1 MFRAEGAMPDDLYH
15 RDILAWSIA
24 QAERLRR
31 VAAGER
37 VNDLD
42 WANVIEEVES
52 VGRSET
58 QAVLSLLRQ
67 ALVHALKL
75 VAWPD
80 HRAARKWRNEIGDFL
95 DEARD
100 RFAPSMAQQIDL
112 AEVFRRARTRTLA
125 LEMDAPP
132 PALPEATDL
141 TLAELLD
148 ESLGAYALIARL
160 APR

>member
-1 MFRAEGAMPDDLYH
+1 MPDDLYS

-58 QAVLSLLRQ
+58 QAVDSLLTL
-67 ALVHALKL
+67 ALVHGLKV

-80 HRAARKWRNEIGDFL
+80 HTAARKWRNEITAFL
-95 DEARD
+95 VGAKR
-100 RFAPSMAQQIDL
+100 RFSPSMAQYLSVPEIYAAARRQVLDL
-112 AEVFRRARTRTLA
+112 DMRR
-125 LEMDAPP
+125 PP
-132 PALPEATDL
+132 LPLPESTDL
-141 TLAELLD
+141 TLADLLH
-148 ESLGAYALIARL
+148 ESLGADALIARL
-160 APR
+160 RPA

>member
-1 MFRAEGAMPDDLYH
+1 MPDDLYT

-42 WANVIEEVES
+42 WANVIEEIES

-58 QAVLSLLRQ
+58 QAVVSLLRQ
-67 ALVHALKL
+67 ALVHALKV

-80 HRAARKWRNEIGDFL
+80 HRASRKWRNEIGNFL
-95 DEARD
+95 DEARQ
-100 RFAPSMAQQIDL
+100 RYAPSMAQQIDL
-112 AEVFRRARTRTLA
+112 GALYRKARTRTLSLA
-125 LEMDAPP
+125 MDAPP
-132 PALPEATDL
+132 AALPETTDL
-141 TLAELLD
+141 TLDDLLD
-148 ESLGAYALIARL
+148 ESFGADALIARVRR
-160 APR
+160 P

>member
-1 MFRAEGAMPDDLYH
+1 MPDDLYH

-112 AEVFRRARTRTLA
+112 TEVFRRARARTLS

-132 PALPEATDL
+132 RALPEATDL

-148 ESLGAYALIARL
+148 ESLGADALIARL

>member
-1 MFRAEGAMPDDLYH
+1 MPDDLYH

-58 QAVLSLLRQ
+58 QAVDSLLIQ
-67 ALVHALKL
+67 ALVHALK
-75 VAWPD
+75 VAAWPD
-80 HRAARKWRNEIGDFL
+80 HLAARTWRNEISAFL
-95 DEARD
+95 VGAKR
-100 RFAPSMAQQIDL
+100 RFSPSMAQQLDVQDMYAAARRQVLDL
-112 AEVFRRARTRTLA
+112 DMRR
-125 LEMDAPP
+125 PP
-132 PALPEATDL
+132 RPLPASTDL

-148 ESLGAYALIARL
+148 ESLGAEALFARL
-160 APR
+160 VAR

>member
-1 MFRAEGAMPDDLYH
+1 MPDDLYH

-24 QAERLRR
+24 QAARLRR

-58 QAVLSLLRQ
+58 QAVVSLLRQ
-67 ALVHALKL
+67 ALVHALKV

-80 HRAARKWRNEIGDFL
+80 HRAARKWRNEIGNFL
-95 DEARD
+95 DEARH
-100 RFAPSMAQQIDL
+100 RYAPSMAQQIDL
-112 AEVFRRARTRTLA
+112 ADLFRKARARTLS
-125 LEMDAPP
+125 LEMDAPAA
-132 PALPEATDL
+132 ALPDTTDL
-141 TLAELLD
+141 TLADLLD
-148 ESLGAYALIARL
+148 ESLGTDALIARL
-160 APR
+160 KPR